1 MKTFETEKNADLC
14 EYLLDKYNGMLS
26 YGRLMKLL
34 REKDVKV
41 NGKRTNKSVPLKKGD
56 VIEVYYDGEKIAA
69 PPVETLYAD
78 ENIAICVKPARLGSE
93 EFFKRVKAVYPT
105 AIFTHRL
112 DTNTR
117 GIMFFALNETAYCEL
132 YAGLKNRSFKK
143 YYYCV
148 VCGVVKKDGE
158 RLTGYLVKDENSGT
172 VKVFDRKVK
181 GSVEI
186 ITDYKVVT
194 RGENSSLLKAEL
206 VTGRTH
212 QIRAHLAHAG
222 HFILGDGKYG
232 DERINRAQKVK
243 GQLLVSAE
251 ITFCFKKD
259 SPLYYFNERTFS
271 IDCGYL
277 KEKLF

>member
-1 MKTFETEKNADLC
+1 MKKFEIEKNADLC
-14 EYLLDKYNGMLS
+14 EYLLNKYNGTLS

-41 NGKRTNKSVPLKKGD
+41 NGKRTNKNVSLKKGD
-56 VIEVYYDGEKIAA
+56 VIEVYYDEEKIVV
-69 PPVETLYAD
+69 PPVETLYVD

-93 EFFKRVKAVYPT
+93 DFFERVKAAYPT

-117 GIMFFALNETAYCEL
+117 GIMFFALNETAYREL

-148 VCGVVKKDGE
+148 VCGVVKKNAE
-158 RLTGYLVKDENSGT
+158 RLVGYLIKDEKSGT
-172 VKVFDRKVK
+172 VKVLDRKAS
-181 GSVEI
+181 GAVEI
-186 ITDYKVVT
+186 ITDYTVIK
-194 RGENSSLLKAEL
+194 RGENSSLLKVEL

-232 DERINRAQKVK
+232 DERVNRAQKVK

-251 ITFCFKKD
+251 ITFYFKET
-259 SPLYYFNERTFS
+259 SPLYYLNEKTFS
-271 IDCGYL
+271 IDCKYL
-277 KEKLF
+277 EEKVF

>member
-1 MKTFETEKNADLC
+1 MKKFEIEKNADLC
-14 EYLLDKYNGMLS
+14 EYLLNKYNGTLS

-41 NGKRTNKSVPLKKGD
+41 NGKRTNKNVPLKKGD
-56 VIEVYYDGEKIAA
+56 VIEVYYDGEKIVV
-69 PPVETLYAD
+69 PPVETLYVD

-93 EFFKRVKAVYPT
+93 DFFERVKAAYPT

-117 GIMFFALNETAYCEL
+117 GITFFALNETAYREL

-148 VCGVVKKDGE
+148 VCGVVKKNAE
-158 RLTGYLVKDENSGT
+158 RLVGYLIKDEKSGT
-172 VKVFDRKVK
+172 VKVLDRKAS
-181 GSVEI
+181 GAVEI
-186 ITDYKVVT
+186 ITDYTVIK
-194 RGENSSLLKAEL
+194 RGENSSLLKVEL

-232 DERINRAQKVK
+232 DERVNRAQKVK

-251 ITFCFKKD
+251 ITFYFKET
-259 SPLYYFNERTFS
+259 SPLYYLNEKTFS
-271 IDCGYL
+271 IDCKYL
-277 KEKLF
+277 EEKVF